1 MLNQDAAQTAD
12 QQKYLENNILKLNY
26 KSFTQIVILGSAGFT
41 PFMQLSAQNRREVIE
56 DLLDIRIFSSMNSI
70 IKDKIRQNRED
81 VKLLSLKKD
90 NLSDKVDMQK
100 GFIDHLEMEANQE
113 IIKKTLKV
121 DELKVNITQIEDHTK
136 TLTRVENGQRSKM
149 EELSFDKTKIKKLG
163 GLRGKIT
170 QKVSTLTKELEFF
183 ESNTVCPTCTQSIED
198 EFRL

>member
-1 MLNQDAAQTAD
+1 
-12 QQKYLENNILKLNY
+12 
-26 KSFTQIVILGSAGFT
+26 
-41 PFMQLSAQNRREVIE
+41 MQLSAQNRREVIE

-163 GLRGKIT
+163 IFVEKSLRRY
-170 QKVSTLTKELEFF
+170 Q
-183 ESNTVCPTCTQSIED
+183 P
-198 EFRL
+198 